1 MKASHRLQQAL
12 QRIEAAK
19 QARMAQINTVPAP
32 IPILIKEK
40 SDAIA
45 TESDLHPPRNGEAF
59 PRLTG
64 DAEWGT
70 MLPFGE
76 VVREDRKVLNERVR
90 AESEYLPAHGGD
102 WGGNSGEDE
111 EEFEFLNDL
120 QLRASRGIIAG
131 ESLCLIGKAGT
142 GKTTAIRETIKR
154 LLQRNSIPLLRST
167 DEHKYLRKGF
177 AGIVCCAFTNRAT
190 NNIAKGF
197 DLGETPIHFI
207 TVHKL
212 LEYYR
217 EEFIKEDAKTG
228 LQSKSFRFVPRR
240 NRYNPLPAGIK
251 LIILEESSQIN
262 KDDLHAKLLDACTG
276 RDIQFV
282 YLGDIQQLPPIGGDG
297 ILGYKINELPCTELT
312 QIYRQAAEN
321 PIIRLAW
328 EIASGGKGVLTK
340 SYLIQHYSQRKDL
353 TAPIQINFW
362 EKQIDWEHANI
373 AMSSWI
379 TTQIDK
385 DIFNWERNDI
395 ILMPYNK
402 KFGTIELNKAIAQH
416 LSQKNGVECYEI
428 IAGFQRYY
436 YAVGDK
442 VLFNKKEGVVTK
454 IARNGRYI
462 GRTPLPP
469 SVDLSREGTYRA
481 KDKGAGISIGG
492 NGSAT
497 GIVDEHYGMTEEEL
511 NQYLDNISKSSADE
525 EVMNQ
530 ASHIMSV
537 RLLYETMPDG
547 ADQVELSTRGEYGEC
562 EFGYAISIHKS
573 QGSEWRK
580 VFLILHNSHHQLNR
594 EMLYTAVTRASQQLF
609 IIAEPDSFTKAVG
622 RQRIPGDT
630 LEEKKKWFLNK
641 MLEENENE

>member
-1 MKASHRLQQAL
+1 MVKASHRLQQAL
-12 QRIEAAK
+12 ARIEAAK
-19 QARMAQINTVPAP
+19 QLRMAATMGMGMGTLINEYEKQLEEKHNYVEPKSVVP
-32 IPILIKEK
+32 
-40 SDAIA
+40 
-45 TESDLHPPRNGEAF
+45 PPTNGALV
-59 PRLTG
+59 PKITG

-70 MLPFGE
+70 ELPSGKDDGGN
-76 VVREDRKVLNERVR
+76 REIQPISAR
-90 AESEYLPAHGGD
+90 AESEYIPANE
-102 WGGNSGEDE
+102 WDE
-111 EEFEFLNDL
+111 SEFLNGL
-120 QLRASRGIIAG
+120 QLQASNGIISG

-154 LLQRNSIPLLRST
+154 LLQRGSVPLLRST
-167 DEHKYLRKGF
+167 DEHKYLKRGF

-212 LEYYR
+212 LEYYK
-217 EEFIKEDAKTG
+217 EEYVKEDAKTG
-228 LQSKSFRFVPRR
+228 LMSKSWRFVPRR
-240 NRYNPLPAGIK
+240 NRYNPLPSGIK

-328 EIASGGKGVLTK
+328 EIASGGKNLTK
-340 SYLIQHYSQRKDL
+340 SYLIDNYSPRKDL

-362 EKQIDWEHANI
+362 EKVIDWEHANI

-402 KFGTIELNKAIAQH
+402 KFGTIELNRAIAQH
-416 LSQKNGVECYEI
+416 LSQKGEVIRYEI
-428 IAGFQRYY
+428 IAGFQKHY

-442 VLFNKKEGVVTK
+442 VLYNKKEGVVTR
-454 IARNGRYI
+454 IGRNGRYI

-469 SVDLSREGTYRA
+469 SVELGTDGTYKV
-481 KDKGAGISIGG
+481 KDKGVAKI
-492 NGSAT
+492 ADL
-497 GIVDEHYGMTEEEL
+497 DEHGMTEEEL
-511 NQYLDNISKSSADE
+511 NQYLDNISKSDQSE

-530 ASHIMSV
+530 ASHIMNV

-609 IIAEPDSFTKAVG
+609 IIAEPDSFTKAVS

-630 LEEKKKWFLNK
+630 LEEKKKWFLQK
-641 MLEENENE
+641 MMEENQDE